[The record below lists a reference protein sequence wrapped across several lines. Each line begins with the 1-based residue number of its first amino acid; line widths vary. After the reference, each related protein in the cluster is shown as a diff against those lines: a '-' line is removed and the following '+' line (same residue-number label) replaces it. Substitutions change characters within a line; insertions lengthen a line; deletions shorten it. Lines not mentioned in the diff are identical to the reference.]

1 MHRVVLTGASGT
13 LGRNFLELV
22 GRHSDFRVLALHRS
36 NSKLCGEWPSVQTL
50 AVESLE
56 KTSLGVHIAGF
67 QPTCIVHC
75 AATGMEFPRTQWF
88 DLISFNVDVTIRL
101 CECIA
106 AIPYCHFIF
115 ISTGLCYREQRR
127 PLRED
132 DPVDTQHPYGAS
144 KAAADILV
152 RSAAA
157 EFGVPLTVLRPFSF
171 TGLGDARTR
180 LFPSL
185 LRSALEG
192 KSMAL
197 SAGTQIRD
205 HCSARD
211 IASAI
216 VAAAERPPHK
226 EQAGRIFNLGSG
238 SLQPMRLMIEGLV
251 EELKIPATLH
261 FGERPFGRF
270 EPGHLVADTALA
282 RKELGWQPQHRFAHA
297 VWQLAHESF
306 PQLEL
311 QEPIEH
317 L

>member
-1 MHRVVLTGASGT
+1 MHRVVLTGATGT
-13 LGRNFLELV
+13 LGRSFLELV
-22 GRHSDFRVLALHRS
+22 GHRSDFRVLALHRAS
-36 NSKLCGEWPSVQTL
+36 SKLGGDWPSVQPL
-50 AVESLE
+50 AIQSLE
-56 KTSLGVHIAGF
+56 RSSLGVHIASF

-88 DLISFNVDVTIRL
+88 DLIRFNVDVPLSL
-101 CECIA
+101 CECAA
-106 AIPYCHFIF
+106 AIPGCHFIF
-115 ISTGLCYREQRR
+115 ISTGLCYREQGR

-144 KAAADILV
+144 KAAADILM

-171 TGLGDARTR
+171 TGMGDDRTR
-180 LFPSL
+180 LFPTL

-192 KSMAL
+192 RSMAL

-211 IASAI
+211 IAAGI
-216 VAAAERPPHK
+216 VAAAQRPPSR
-226 EQAGRIFNLGSG
+226 EQSGRIFNLGSG
-238 SLQPMRLMIEGLV
+238 SLQPMRPMIESLV
-251 EELKIPATLH
+251 EELKIPAILS

-270 EPGHLVADTALA
+270 EPLHLVADTSRAQC
-282 RKELGWQPQHRFAHA
+282 ELGWRPQHRFAHA
-297 VWQLAHESF
+297 LWQLAHESF
-306 PQLEL
+306 PQLSL
-311 QEPIEH
+311 QEPTEH